1 MRWAIPWWA
10 AKAILPC
17 PLRNTQP
24 PFSQIAFENL
34 QEAPALIHRL
44 QSEMR
49 QAILHGESTDKIAE
63 RIRRVMD
70 NGAYN
75 ARRIAQTERTLIQ
88 SQARY
93 EQMLQLAARGV
104 RLQKKWVARMDK
116 RTRDTHAE
124 LNGTIIGL
132 QERFSNGLL
141 YPGDPSGPAKEI
153 INYRCVL
160 IAVFGTAK
168 ALPASPKH
176 DILRR
181 LMDD

>member
-1 MRWAIPWWA
+1 
-10 AKAILPC
+10 
-17 PLRNTQP
+17 
-24 PFSQIAFENL
+24 
-34 QEAPALIHRL
+34 
-44 QSEMR
+44 MR

-63 RIRRVMD
+63 RIRRVMA

-75 ARRIAQTERTLIQ
+75 ARRIAQTERTRIQ

-93 EQMLQLAARGV
+93 EQMLQLAARVV

-141 YPGDPSGPAKEI
+141 YPSGPAKEI
-153 INYRCVL
+153 INCRCVL
-160 IAVFGTAK
+160 IAVSGTAK

>member
-1 MRWAIPWWA
+1 
-10 AKAILPC
+10 
-17 PLRNTQP
+17 
-24 PFSQIAFENL
+24 
-34 QEAPALIHRL
+34 
-44 QSEMR
+44 
-49 QAILHGESTDKIAE
+49 
-63 RIRRVMD
+63 
-70 NGAYN
+70 
-75 ARRIAQTERTLIQ
+75 
-88 SQARY
+88 
-93 EQMLQLAARGV
+93 
-104 RLQKKWVARMDK
+104 MDK

>member
-1 MRWAIPWWA
+1 
-10 AKAILPC
+10 
-17 PLRNTQP
+17 
-24 PFSQIAFENL
+24 
-34 QEAPALIHRL
+34 
-44 QSEMR
+44 MR

-75 ARRIAQTERTLIQ
+75 ARRIAQTERTRIQ

-153 INYRCVL
+153 INCRCVL
-160 IAVFGTAK
+160 IAVSGTAK

-176 DILRR
+176 DILHR